1 MPNKGM
7 NFDLGFGPR
16 GAPAREP
23 EAPMRLLLIG
33 DFSGRPVGER
43 PPLATRP
50 TQRVDLDELDRVLA
64 RLAPRIGA
72 AVAEVSPQSIDD
84 FHPDAL
90 FAKLEL
96 FRALRTARTQPPPVS
111 VSANA
116 GSAGAAASDDSPLTA
131 LLGGKPAG
139 VASSAASVA
148 KPAGGAEAIEDL
160 IRRVVAPHI
169 VPDRQAET
177 KSYVAAVDS
186 AIAEQMRQL
195 LHDPEFQRV
204 EAAWRGAQW
213 LVSGLELDE
222 TLQLHLF
229 DVSREELL
237 TDLAAAGG
245 QMRQSGL
252 YRALVDRWR
261 NQPGAQ
267 GWSTMV
273 GLYRFGAA
281 DTDIGLLAAL
291 GIVAAQAGA
300 PFLAE
305 GDLALADANA
315 TPAVLEGW
323 NALRASE
330 VARWIGLVAPRLLLR
345 RPYGARDEKIEAFAL
360 EELGNTPA
368 HEHYLWGSGA
378 LVAALLLGRAYRGAE
393 GWEFDPNAERGVD
406 DLPSA
411 TRIASD
417 GEKELVPSAERF
429 LADSHAERLL
439 ASGLMPLL
447 SHHHLNAAQLM
458 RFQSIALPSVPLA
471 GLPN

>member
-1 MPNKGM
+1 LK
-7 NFDLGFGPR
+7 
-16 GAPAREP
+16 
-23 EAPMRLLLIG
+23 
-33 DFSGRPVGER
+33 
-43 PPLATRP
+43 
-50 TQRVDLDELDRVLA
+50 
-64 RLAPRIGA
+64 PRIAA
-72 AVAEVSPQSIDD
+72 AVSPVTPTSIDD

-96 FRALRTARTQPPPVS
+96 FRALRTARTQPPP
-111 VSANA
+111 SA
-116 GSAGAAASDDSPLTA
+116 STTSTAAASDESPLSA

-139 VASSAASVA
+139 AAPS
-148 KPAGGAEAIEDL
+148 KPAGAAEGIEAM
-160 IRRVVAPHI
+160 IRRVVAPFI
-169 VPDRQAET
+169 VPDRLAET

-186 AIAEQMRQL
+186 AIADQMRQL
-195 LHDPEFQRV
+195 LHDPVFQRV

-222 TLQLHLF
+222 TLQLHVF

-237 TDLAAAGG
+237 ADLAAAGG
-245 QMRQSGL
+245 QVRQSGL

-267 GWSTMV
+267 GWSALV

-281 DTDIGLLAAL
+281 DADIGLLAAM

-305 GDLALADANA
+305 GDPVLADTDAA
-315 TPAVLEGW
+315 PAVLEGW

-330 VARWIGLVAPRLLLR
+330 VGRWIGLVAPRMLLR
-345 RPYGARDEKIEAFAL
+345 RPYGARDEKIEAFAF
-360 EELGNTPA
+360 EELGNTPV

-378 LVAALLLGRAYRGAE
+378 LAAALLLGRAYRAAE
-393 GWEFDPNAERGVD
+393 GWSFDANADRGVD

-417 GEKELVPSAERF
+417 GEKELVPSAEHF
-429 LADSHAERLL
+429 LADSKAEQWLG
-439 ASGLMPLL
+439 AGLMPLL
-447 SHHHLNAAQLM
+447 SHRHLNAAQLM
-458 RFQSIALPSVPLA
+458 RFQSIALPAVPLA
-471 GLPN
+471 GLPD